1 MEQSLPSSTLSSWGA
16 ACRPTLLFIAA
27 YALSMTPHEAA
38 HAFVAYLLGF
48 SSTLFQLWVNPDAA
62 QATTEQQALIAAA
75 GPLFSVSVA
84 AVCLMI
90 YRKRRHKPSGLA
102 FLMLGTVGIYIFLGD
117 NAGDGLDLPI
127 VTLSIRQ
134 LEFFLAVSL
143 LKTTRE
149 RPHFFV
155 CRFCFILCKDSR
167 S

>member
-27 YALSMTPHEAA
+27 YALSMTPHDAA

-90 YRKRRHKPSGLA
+90 YRKRRHKPATGSA
-102 FLMLGTVGIYIFLGD
+102 VAVDWSVRLGELFPARAPELI
-117 NAGDGLDLPI
+117 
-127 VTLSIRQ
+127 
-134 LEFFLAVSL
+134 
-143 LKTTRE
+143 
-149 RPHFFV
+149 
-155 CRFCFILCKDSR
+155 
-167 S
+167 